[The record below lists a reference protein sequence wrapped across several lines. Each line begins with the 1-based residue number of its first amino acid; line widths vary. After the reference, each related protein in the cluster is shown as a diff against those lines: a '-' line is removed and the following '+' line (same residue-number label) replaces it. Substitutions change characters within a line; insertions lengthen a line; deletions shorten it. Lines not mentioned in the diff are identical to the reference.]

1 MAAETSL
8 SLSFYIKRF
17 FSGTLLSRISGLGRD
32 LSMAFA
38 FGDHPS
44 VAAFMIAFR
53 FSNLLR
59 RLIAEGPF
67 QLAFVPFFEG
77 LRTQDSA
84 RASFFFRRLTLLM
97 ALLLILVTGFAEGIM
112 AFLLSSWQISEAN
125 QEIITLTAW
134 LAPAIIFICLYGL
147 NISLLQC
154 YDCFFISSFA
164 PFVCNSIWILA
175 ALYLRNVDPQL
186 AMPSLAK
193 FVAIGFIGQWLVTL
207 PQTLKKI
214 SAHWREWLSFSIP
227 SEVKELAKILSLS
240 ALGVGATQ
248 INAFIDVLFA
258 RYADLHGPVYLWYS
272 IRIQQLA
279 LAIFGIACVT
289 TIVPRLSRAIK
300 NHDFTNAYHYF
311 SFSYQR
317 IITVMLPCM
326 FALIALGGVICNLI
340 YGRGSF
346 SESAVSQTTLCL
358 WAYGLGLIPTT
369 MVMLFSA
376 TLYAY
381 SNFRIPTVI
390 SIISMIINLSL
401 NALFVLGFH
410 WGALSTAIATSLS
423 AWLNCLLLQH
433 QLRRIGWRANYSLF
447 RIFHMVGAGLFA
459 FVFAVTA
466 QYIFSHP
473 TIFSLFTNGNAS
485 FPRGLMVQFP
495 DLLVEGCFFLV
506 GLIGYAYLFRNQDLL
521 TFFKE
526 FLFQRKKTPVQQNQS

>member
-77 LRTQDSA
+77 LRTQDTV
-84 RASFFFRRLTLLM
+84 RANFFFRRLTLLM
-97 ALLLILVTGFAEGIM
+97 ALLLIVITGLAEGM
-112 AFLLSSWQISEAN
+112 MTFLSSFWQISDAN
-125 QEIITLTAW
+125 QEIISLTAW

-154 YDCFFISSFA
+154 YDCFFISTFA
-164 PFVCNSIWILA
+164 PFICNAIWIFA
-175 ALYLRNVDPQL
+175 ALYLRNQEPQL

-207 PQTLKKI
+207 PQTLKRV
-214 SAHWREWLSFSIP
+214 SAHWKEWLSFSIP
-227 SEVKELAKILSLS
+227 PEVKELAKILSLS

-248 INAFIDVLFA
+248 VNAFIDVLFA
-258 RYADLHGPVYLWYS
+258 RYADLQGPVYLWYA
-272 IRIQQLA
+272 IRVQQLA

-326 FALIALGGVICNLI
+326 FALIALGGVVCNLI

-346 SESAVSQTTLCL
+346 SEMAVSQTTLCL
-358 WAYGLGLIPTT
+358 WAYGCGLVPTT

-390 SIISMIINLSL
+390 SIISMSINLSL

-410 WGALSTAIATSLS
+410 WGAVSTAIATALS
-423 AWLNCLLLQH
+423 AWINCILLQY
-433 QLRRIGWRANYSLF
+433 QLRRIGWRANYSLL
-447 RIFHMVGAGLFA
+447 RVLHMAGAGLFA
-459 FVFAVTA
+459 FLLAMAA
-466 QYIFSHP
+466 QHVFSHP
-473 TIFSLFTNGNAS
+473 TLISLFTSGTAS
-485 FPRGLMVQFP
+485 FPRGIVWQLP
-495 DLLVEGCFFLV
+495 DLLVEGSFFLI

-521 TFFKE
+521 TFLKE
-526 FLFQRKKTPVQQNQS
+526 FFQRKKAIKQA